1 MRGLIAALMLTASSA
16 SAEMTF
22 HDLKGWAGE
31 NHGAALSAFR
41 ATCDLVPDLARLC
54 TLPAPDP
61 RAFFEDNF
69 RPALIGTPPALFT
82 AYYEPELAGSPIRTD
97 RFAHPVHALP
107 PEGPPPIPRADMPA
121 ALADRGLEI
130 AWLDDPA
137 DLFFLHV
144 QGSGRIRLPDGQVIR
159 LGYAGK
165 NGLEYRSI
173 GRELVRRGI
182 FTVPEATADAIKGWI
197 RANPHEGAALMNHNP
212 SFIFFRMLDLPADT
226 GPIGTMGR
234 PVIPMRSLAVDPEH
248 VPLGLPVW
256 VERDGAPPGLFIAHD
271 TGSAIKGPQRADIF
285 MGSGPE
291 AGTAASPVA
300 DGGRMI
306 VLVPR

>member
-1 MRGLIAALMLTASSA
+1 MRGLIAALMLTTTSA
-16 SAEMTF
+16 SAEISF

-41 ATCDLVPDLARLC
+41 TTCDLVPDLERLC
-54 TLPAPDP
+54 EMPAPDP
-61 RAFFEDNF
+61 RAFFEENF
-69 RPALIGTPPALFT
+69 RPVLIGTPPALFT
-82 AYYEPELAGSPIRTD
+82 AYYEPELPGSTTRTD
-97 RFAHPVHALP
+97 RFAYPVYVLP
-107 PEGPPPIPRADMPA
+107 PEGPPPIPRADMPS
-121 ALADRGLEI
+121 ALAGRGLEI

-182 FTVPEATADAIKGWI
+182 FTVPQATAEAVKDWI
-197 RANPHEGAALMNHNP
+197 RANPEDGAALMNHNP
-212 SFIFFRMLDLPADT
+212 SFIFFRPLDLPTDA
-226 GPIGTMGR
+226 GPIGSMGR
-234 PVIPMRSLAVDPEH
+234 PVIANRSIAVDPDH
-248 VPLGLPVW
+248 VALGLPVW
-256 VERDGAPPGLFIAHD
+256 VEREGAAPRLFVAHD

-291 AGTAASPVA
+291 AGLAASPVA
-300 DGGRMI
+300 DPGRMI